1 MRILLDESVPRHL
14 KSLLPDHETATVVEC
29 GWGSIENG
37 ELLARGAEQFDVFI
51 TADQKIPNQQHL
63 ASFDIAVVVL
73 VAPTNTM
80 VHYSPMAEL
89 IRDAVG
95 SAVRGEALWVTP

>member
-14 KSLLPDHETATVVEC
+14 KRLLPDHETLTAVEC

-51 TADQKIPNQQHL
+51 TADQKIPIQQRL
-63 ASFDIAVVVL
+63 ASFDVAVVVL

-80 VHYSPMAEL
+80 VHYEPMAER

-95 SAVRGEALWVTP
+95 SAAKGESLWVTA